1 MDKALKQRLVGA
13 SVLVALAVIILPM
26 LLGGQ
31 PDSAQDA
38 RPIEIPP
45 RPPEVSFETRRFPI
59 GEQDP
64 ETPSTLPDADD
75 GRNVEGEADD
85 PATSSGTAPESLTLE
100 QRLERV
106 AAENEARQEG
116 TEAGIAPDTPA
127 GVPDRPQP
135 ATVEIAAEQREDVGP
150 GSESVPVAPPPVAD
164 EAPEPARDAP
174 DEPEQATPRE
184 TAPAPAPADSA
195 PSGRYLVQVASFSST
210 TNANR
215 LAGSLRDSGL
225 PVLMDTVDSSAGVLH
240 RVRVGPFEQRAEAEQ
255 VLARLGRQV
264 PDVRPRLVDLRPEEG
279 APVTQPNDPLV
290 RWIVQVGVFSGQ
302 NNAEQLVFRLRDAG
316 FRASSQVRQSN
327 GNTVYRV
334 LVGPEVSRD
343 EAVRVRDRIE
353 AEQGIKGIVQSTD

>member
-31 PDSAQDA
+31 PDATQDT

-59 GEQDP
+59 GEQPSDQ
-64 ETPSTLPDADD
+64 PSTLPEAGSAEDAAEDAA
-75 GRNVEGEADD
+75 GLESTTGQQ
-85 PATSSGTAPESLTLE
+85 APLTLE
-100 QRLERV
+100 ERLEQV
-106 AAENEARQEG
+106 AAENAARQQAQTGDTG
-116 TEAGIAPDTPA
+116 TTTDAGT
-127 GVPDRPQP
+127 PDRPQP
-135 ATVEIAAEQREDVGP
+135 ATVEIAADPREDVSP
-150 GSESVPVAPPPVAD
+150 ESEQAPAEAEAGDAAPPAAEQPDAPVAESTPPP
-164 EAPEPARDAP
+164 
-174 DEPEQATPRE
+174 Q
-184 TAPAPAPADSA
+184 SA
-195 PSGRYLVQVASFSST
+195 PVVPTGGRYLVQVASFSST
-210 TNANR
+210 ANANR

-225 PVLMDTVDSSAGVLH
+225 PVLMDTVESSAGTLH

-279 APVTQPNDPLV
+279 APITQPNDPLV
-290 RWIVQVGVFSGQ
+290 RWVVQVGVFSGE

-316 FRASSQVRQSN
+316 FRASSQSRTSD

-334 LVGPEVSRD
+334 LVGPEVNRD
-343 EAVRVRDRIE
+343 DALRIRDRIE

>member
-31 PDSAQDA
+31 PDSTQDT

-64 ETPSTLPDADD
+64 ESPSTLPQGED
-75 GRNVEGEADD
+75 GPASPGSGSGA
-85 PATSSGTAPESLTLE
+85 PATSGASEALTLE
-100 QRLERV
+100 QRLEQV
-106 AAENEARQEG
+106 AAENAARQGEETGETSG
-116 TEAGIAPDTPA
+116 TA
-127 GVPDRPQP
+127 DRPQP
-135 ATVEIAAEQREDVGP
+135 ATVEIAAQSREDVGP
-150 GSESVPVAPPPVAD
+150 GSEDTPAGESAPAD
-164 EAPEPARDAP
+164 ERPEPTQPIVAEPRDS
-174 DEPEQATPRE
+174 EPAEAE
-184 TAPAPAPADSA
+184 PAPAAVNSA
-195 PSGRYLVQVASFSST
+195 SGGRYLVQVASFSST

-215 LAGSLRDSGL
+215 LAGSLRESGL

-255 VLARLGRQV
+255 VLARLGQQV
-264 PDVRPRLVDLRPEEG
+264 PDVRPRLVDLRPEDG

-302 NNAEQLVFRLRDAG
+302 NNAEQLVFKLRDGG
-316 FRASSQVRQSN
+316 FRASSQVRKSG

-334 LVGPEVSRD
+334 LVGPEVSRE
-343 EAVRVRDRIE
+343 EALRVRDRIE

>member
-26 LLGGQ
+26 LLGGR
-31 PDSAQDA
+31 PDAGQDT

-64 ETPSTLPDADD
+64 QTPSTLPQTVDDAAAGPDSD
-75 GRNVEGEADD
+75 GDSAASAESLEA
-85 PATSSGTAPESLTLE
+85 LTLE
-100 QRLERV
+100 ERLERI
-106 AAENEARQEG
+106 AAGNAARQSGPEDADG
-116 TEAGIAPDTPA
+116 TAAGT
-127 GVPDRPQP
+127 PDRPQP
-135 ATVEIAAEQREDVGP
+135 ATVELAAETRQDVGP
-150 GSESVPVAPPPVAD
+150 GGEAPATEEPPPAAAPESATPIAAEPADTPAVPAQADPVAG
-164 EAPEPARDAP
+164 
-174 DEPEQATPRE
+174 
-184 TAPAPAPADSA
+184 
-195 PSGRYLVQVASFSST
+195 GRYLVQVASFSST

-215 LAGSLRDSGL
+215 LAGSLRESGL

-240 RVRVGPFEQRAEAEQ
+240 RVRVGPFQQRAEAEQ

-290 RWIVQVGVFSGQ
+290 RWVVQIGVFSAQ

-316 FRASSQVRQSN
+316 FRASSQSRQSG

-334 LVGPEVSRD
+334 LVGPEVSR
-343 EAVRVRDRIE
+343 EAALRVRDRIE